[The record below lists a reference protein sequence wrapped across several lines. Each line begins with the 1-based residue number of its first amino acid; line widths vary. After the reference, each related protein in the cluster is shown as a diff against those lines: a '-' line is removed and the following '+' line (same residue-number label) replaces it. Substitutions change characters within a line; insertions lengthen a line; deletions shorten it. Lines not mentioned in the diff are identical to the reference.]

1 MTDGL
6 VLPEL
11 LEFGIQEV
19 DTLCQ
24 WFQAPLEAAGCN
36 TEAVPAEWRQLKVL
50 VSNSFHDKNYAKL
63 WQIMLTKEPYKSDFA
78 NVLLLVELMLVLPT
92 SSAECERAFSA
103 QKRIKSD
110 TRNSLSVERLFHLIL
125 ISAEGP
131 ELEDFIADESVARW
145 MSSKKRKHSEGPGQ
159 R

>member
-50 VSNSFHDKNYAKL
+50 VSNSFHDKNCAEL

-92 SSAECERAFSA
+92 SSAECKRAFSA

-110 TRNSLSVERLFHLIL
+110 TRNSLSVERLFDLIL
-125 ISAEGP
+125 INAEGP
-131 ELEDFIADESVARW
+131 ELEDFIADGSVARW